1 MISNWFFYADAHLL
15 LVELVVTNQLSWEI
29 IAHLA
34 VSFMK
39 WDTPLAYGTP
49 SLDPTETNT
58 YKYFGK
64 IFYQVGYKL
73 NLRFL
78 TYQTLLQVTN
88 NQLSNKQGKVPIT
101 KATGFPFSRTQK
113 SWLFF
118 YFYLARTGRSDQFKK
133 YYHGSQDTLKVK
145 YDYLSIMH
153 YGKDYFAK
161 LNHNRR
167 YYLTTIKTKDPKYQD
182 KIGQRKYP
190 TPSDILM
197 INTMYGCPG

>member
-1 MISNWFFYADAHLL
+1 M
-15 LVELVVTNQLSWEI
+15 VELVVTNQLSWEI

-58 YKYFGK
+58 YKYFGI

-101 KATGFPFSRTQK
+101 KATGSLFQGPKNLGYFFIFISLVKVDQTNSRSITM
-113 SWLFF
+113 
-118 YFYLARTGRSDQFKK
+118 APRTR
-133 YYHGSQDTLKVK
+133 
-145 YDYLSIMH
+145 
-153 YGKDYFAK
+153 
-161 LNHNRR
+161 
-167 YYLTTIKTKDPKYQD
+167 
-182 KIGQRKYP
+182 
-190 TPSDILM
+190 
-197 INTMYGCPG
+197 